1 MRRLRAVVNAS
12 NRTSPGVSAWRGA
25 SGVEQVAKS
34 DQIKE
39 QANKKFQ
46 ENHLT
51 EAIELYTEAIEHNPT
66 NHVLYANRAFCHIK
80 LENYGHSRPASRHY
94 VTSLHF
100 AAFPHGSCA

>member
-1 MRRLRAVVNAS
+1 MRRLRAVLTAFNG
-12 NRTSPGVSAWRGA
+12 TSLGVSAWRGA

-51 EAIELYTEAIEHNPT
+51 EAIELYTEAIEHNST

-80 LENYGHSRPASRHY
+80 LENYGHCRPASRHS
-94 VTSLHF
+94 VSSLHF
-100 AAFPHGSCA
+100 AAFSHGSCA